1 MRQCSG
7 QNPICGRRR
16 SRSNELSLGVPDVRV
31 IRVDFGVPAAC
42 PVRGNLGN
50 AGCPVL
56 PVQGIGYRST
66 TPSLICPTG
75 KSGTACVS
83 VLSSPDR
90 KNISVFPK
98 SDPLYI
104 PAVSFPLEG
113 RSRDR
118 HGRRERDVMDAA
130 ASGAQIW
137 SQGGFRLVS
146 DQWRTDELSCRGR
159 QSRVVLTPRRRRQV
173 CGGFASPTGRTK
185 P

>member
-1 MRQCSG
+1 MDSG
-7 QNPICGRRR
+7 FALRAPRDDGHMKARTLD
-16 SRSNELSLGVPDVRV
+16 SRDLSKQ
-31 IRVDFGVPAAC
+31 I
-42 PVRGNLGN
+42 N
-50 AGCPVL
+50 
-56 PVQGIGYRST
+56 
-66 TPSLICPTG
+66 LICPTG
-75 KSGTACVS
+75 KSVTAPVFA
-83 VLSSPDR
+83 LSSPDR

-104 PAVSFPLEG
+104 PRVSFPLEG

-118 HGRRERDVMDAA
+118 HGRRERDVVDAA